1 MENKTTTTTVLPV
14 NRTYKS
20 TVFTMLYAD
29 KSNLLDLYNAM
40 AGTHYTDPELLEINT
55 LENAIYMTIKND
67 VSFLIDGRLSLYEHQ
82 STSNPNLPL
91 RFLLY
96 ISHLYSRMT
105 KDENL
110 YGTAKVRI
118 PAPEFVVFY
127 NGREQMPERDIL
139 KLSDLFMVNDRP
151 IKLELEAVVLN
162 ISGENNRE
170 LKAACQTL
178 REYAIYTD
186 KIRQYTEEMSL
197 EEAVDRAIRE
207 CIHEDILREFLEN
220 HRMEARAMSIF
231 EYDQE
236 KHMRQEREAAW
247 KEGRRSGLEEGRR
260 SGLEEGRRSGIEE
273 GRRSGLAEGR
283 EQILEVLIRKK
294 LAKGKTVSEIAGEL
308 EETEEHI
315 QALISKME
323 G

>member
-1 MENKTTTTTVLPV
+1 
-14 NRTYKS
+14 
-20 TVFTMLYAD
+20 
-29 KSNLLDLYNAM
+29 
-40 AGTHYTDPELLEINT
+40 
-55 LENAIYMTIKND
+55 
-67 VSFLIDGRLSLYEHQ
+67 
-82 STSNPNLPL
+82 
-91 RFLLY
+91 
-96 ISHLYSRMT
+96 MT

-247 KEGRRSGLEEGRR
+247 KEGRRSGMEEGR
-260 SGLEEGRRSGIEE
+260 SQGEEQ
-273 GRRSGLAEGR
+273 LLTL
-283 EQILEVLIRKK
+283 QIRKK
-294 LAKGKTVSEIAGEL
+294 LEKGKDVAVIAAEL
-308 EETEEHI
+308 EETEERI
-315 QALISKME
+315 RELICKMKK
-323 G
+323 

>member
-1 MENKTTTTTVLPV
+1 MENKTTTTTELAV

-82 STSNPNLPL
+82 STSNPNLSL

-207 CIHEDILREFLEN
+207 CIREDILREFLEN

-247 KEGRRSGLEEGRR
+247 KEGRR